1 MSVEDSHQTN
11 LDRRARRAAQ
21 APGAPNALAGSPVY
35 HRRMTREVRIGLW
48 ILTVLL
54 LAALVTP
61 ALGFYPLVVLLYY
74 GWPLVPLAMA
84 WGMLDAAY
92 HRDSVW
98 READQNKVVWVLVQF
113 IPLVGTMAYYILVH
127 PTVLK
132 AENRV
137 RRS

>member
-1 MSVEDSHQTN
+1 MV
-11 LDRRARRAAQ
+11 
-21 APGAPNALAGSPVY
+21 
-35 HRRMTREVRIGLW
+35 LW
-48 ILTVLL
+48 ILAALL
-54 LAALVTP
+54 FFPILVTP
-61 ALGFYPLVVLLYY
+61 VLGFNPPMVLLYY
-74 GWPLVPLAMA
+74 GWPLIPLAMA

-113 IPLVGTMAYYILVH
+113 IPPVGTMAYYILVH
-127 PTVLK
+127 PTVME

>member
-1 MSVEDSHQTN
+1 MSTTFNKRLLIVW
-11 LDRRARRAAQ
+11 L
-21 APGAPNALAGSPVY
+21 
-35 HRRMTREVRIGLW
+35 

-54 LAALVTP
+54 LVAIMP
-61 ALGFYPLVVLLYY
+61 ALGFYPLVVQLLYGY
-74 GWPLVPLAMA
+74 GPWLVLLAMG

-113 IPLVGTMAYYILVH
+113 IPLVGTLVYFILVH
-127 PTVLK
+127 PTVLE

>member
-1 MSVEDSHQTN
+1 MDP
-11 LDRRARRAAQ
+11 D
-21 APGAPNALAGSPVY
+21 GAF
-35 HRRMTREVRIGLW
+35 
-48 ILTVLL
+48 

-61 ALGFYPLVVLLYY
+61 ALGFYSPVLLLII
-74 GWPLVPLAMA
+74 GPWLVLPVMA

-127 PTVLK
+127 PTVLE